1 MKSARLPLDIHAVPS
16 AVQHASIA
24 KLTPRPY
31 PTFYVGAVA
40 VEGTSLSDIFFNFGQ
55 YDLKRMVSSF
65 YRNTLQFF
73 A

>member
-1 MKSARLPLDIHAVPS
+1 VPS
-16 AVQHASIA
+16 VVQHASIA

-31 PTFYVGAVA
+31 PTLYVGAVA

-55 YDLKRMVSSF
+55 HDS
-65 YRNTLQFF
+65 Q